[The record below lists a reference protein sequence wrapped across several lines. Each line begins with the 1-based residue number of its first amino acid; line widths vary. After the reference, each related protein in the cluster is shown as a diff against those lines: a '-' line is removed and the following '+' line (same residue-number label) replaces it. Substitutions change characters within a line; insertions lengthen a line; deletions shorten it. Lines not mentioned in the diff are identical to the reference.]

1 MAVGG
6 ATVYLSGMDIIAIL
20 RQIALFSGLDDTAL
34 SRLAERCVRRS
45 VGSGVVLFTAGEP
58 YRGLYMVEAGRVRVY
73 RISSDGREQV
83 LHIEGAGR
91 TVAELPL
98 FDGGPYPASAITLEE
113 SRLVFLP
120 RADFE
125 QAYRTNPDFAH
136 AIIQSLGKRL
146 RHFVHVTETL
156 AFRDVASRLALL
168 LAGYADQAGRATPD
182 GIELTLGRTQ
192 EELALE
198 IGAARESVSRAF
210 KQLQTKGLILAVDR
224 ERLLIPNLARLR
236 TLAAP
241 GERARS

>member
-1 MAVGG
+1 MDAV
-6 ATVYLSGMDIIAIL
+6 DFL
-20 RQIALFSGLDDTAL
+20 RQIPLFSSLDNEML
-34 SRLAERCVRRS
+34 GRLAARCVRRT
-45 VGSGVVLFTAGEP
+45 VGAGVVLFTAGEA
-58 YRGLYMVEAGRVRVY
+58 YRGLYMIESGRVRVY

-98 FDGGPYPASAITLEE
+98 FDGGLCPASAITTEE

-168 LAGYADQAGRATPD
+168 LTGYAEQGGRETPD
-182 GIELTLGRTQ
+182 GIELTLARTQ
-192 EELALE
+192 EEISLE

-210 KQLQTKGLILAVDR
+210 KQLHAKGLIVAVDR
-224 ERLLIPNLARLR
+224 DRLLIPDLTRLR

>member
-1 MAVGG
+1 MDAVN
-6 ATVYLSGMDIIAIL
+6 LL
-20 RQIALFSGLDDTAL
+20 RQIPLFSSLDNGMLD
-34 SRLAERCVRRS
+34 RLAARCVRRA
-45 VGSGVVLFTAGEP
+45 VGAGVVLFTAGEA
-58 YRGLYMVEAGRVRVY
+58 YRGLYMIESGRVRVY

-98 FDGGPYPASAITLEE
+98 FDGGPYPASAITTEE

-168 LAGYADQAGRATPD
+168 LTGYAEQGGRETPD
-182 GIELTLGRTQ
+182 GIELTLARTQ
-192 EELALE
+192 EEISLE

-210 KQLQTKGLILAVDR
+210 KQLHAKGLIVAVDR
-224 ERLLIPNLARLR
+224 DRLLIPDLTRLR